1 MVIILQMELCF
12 AMAATA
18 NQKEYHLVVELAM
31 PNRTG
36 FLVVKL
42 GVIQREMAELILT
55 MFDPSLISQD
65 LILASLKRFR
75 EVINTTL
82 PIVSLCS

>member
-1 MVIILQMELCF
+1 
-12 AMAATA
+12 MAATA
-18 NQKEYHLVVELAM
+18 NQKECHLVVELAM
-31 PNRTG
+31 PNRID

-42 GVIQREMAELILT
+42 GFIQREMVELILT